1 MNTTISDIPQGTLAG
16 LKRNW
21 KADMVSGF
29 LVFLIALPLC
39 LAISL
44 ACGYPAIAGVF
55 TAIIGGILSAF
66 VSNSELTI
74 KGPAA
79 GLIVI
84 ALGCVTDFGYTA
96 GVDPAADYQAY
107 RLALGVGVAA
117 GAVQILFGLF
127 RSGILGEFFPT
138 AAVHGLLASIG
149 IIVISSQLPIVL
161 GVESTG
167 GPIEKLLSIPSY
179 FMAMNPVIALIGGI
193 SLAIMFGFPFIKNPV
208 LKMIPAPMMVLLV
221 AVPLGMYFDIGTE
234 QIVAFAG
241 QDAALGPH
249 YLVDVPDNM
258 FTALTFP
265 DFSGVLTSTG
275 ITYIIMFSLIGSVES
290 LLSAKAVDQI
300 DPWRRKT
307 NMDKDLL
314 AVGIGNTAAAFV
326 GGLPM
331 ISEIV
336 RSKANI
342 DNGARTR
349 FANMFHGLFLLAFV
363 ALVPA
368 LIDRIPLTAL
378 AAMLVFTGFRLAS
391 PKEFVHMYQIGREQ
405 FIVFV
410 STVIGVLATDLLVG
424 IGIGIV
430 VKAIIH
436 VINGAPISSLFK
448 PSMKVQNEV
457 DDSATI
463 KVDNSAI
470 FSTWIALKNR
480 IGRPGTKKVI
490 VDLSGTKLV
499 DHTVMANLE
508 ALEREFAESDRELSV
523 TGLDGHS
530 QLSEHPLAA
539 RKKSN

>member
-1 MNTTISDIPQGTLAG
+1 MNNTISDIPQGTLDG

-66 VSNSELTI
+66 ISNSELTI

-193 SLAIMFGFPFIKNPV
+193 SLAIMFGFPFIKNPM

-405 FIVFV
+405 LIVFV

-424 IGIGIV
+424 IGIGIL

-436 VINGAPISSLFK
+436 VINGAPIGSLFK
-448 PSMKVQNEV
+448 PSMKVENEG

-480 IGRPGTKKVI
+480 IGRPSTKKVI

-508 ALEREFAESDRELSV
+508 ALEREFAESDRVLLV

-530 QLSEHPLAA
+530 RLSEHPLAA
-539 RKKSN
+539 RKKV

>member
-1 MNTTISDIPQGTLAG
+1 MNNTISDIPQGTLDG

-66 VSNSELTI
+66 ISNSELTI

-193 SLAIMFGFPFIKNPV
+193 SLAIMFGFPFIKNPM

-405 FIVFV
+405 LIVFV

-424 IGIGIV
+424 IGIGIL

-436 VINGAPISSLFK
+436 VINGAPIGSLFK
-448 PSMKVQNEV
+448 PSMKVENED

-480 IGRPGTKKVI
+480 IGRPSTKKVI

-508 ALEREFAESDRELSV
+508 ALEREFAESDRVLLV

>member
-1 MNTTISDIPQGTLAG
+1 MNTTISDVPLGNIDG
-16 LKRNW
+16 LKRHW
-21 KADMVSGF
+21 KDDMLSGF

-44 ACGYPAIAGVF
+44 ACGYPAISGVF
-55 TAIIGGILSAF
+55 TAIIGGVLSAF
-66 VSNSELTI
+66 ISNSELTI

-79 GLIVI
+79 GLIVV
-84 ALGCVTDFGYTA
+84 ALGCVTEFGFTGGA
-96 GVDPAADYQAY
+96 DLAADYQAY
-107 RLALGVGVAA
+107 RLALGVGVVA
-117 GAVQILFGLF
+117 GFIQILFGVF

-149 IIVISSQLPIVL
+149 VIVISSQLPIVL
-161 GVESTG
+161 GVEAG
-167 GPIEKLLSIPSY
+167 GTPIDRILSIPTY
-179 FMAMNPVIALIGGI
+179 IMTMNPVIALIGGI
-193 SLAIMFGFPFIKNPV
+193 SLLIMFGFPLIKNPK
-208 LKMIPAPMMVLLV
+208 LKLIPAPMLVLLV

-234 QIVAFAG
+234 QVVAFAG

-249 YLVDVPDNM
+249 YLVDVPNNM
-258 FTALTFP
+258 FTAIAFP

-391 PKEFVHMYQIGREQ
+391 PKEFIHMYQIGKEQ
-405 FIVFV
+405 FIIFV

-424 IGIGIV
+424 ICIGIL

-436 VINGAPISSLFK
+436 VINGAPIGSLFK
-448 PSMKVQNEV
+448 PSMKVENEG

-463 KVDNSAI
+463 RVEKSAI

-480 IGRPGTKKVI
+480 ISGQDAKKVV
-490 VDLSGTKLV
+490 VDLSGTKFV

-508 ALEREFAESDRELSV
+508 ALAKEFGESGRELSV
-523 TGLDGHS
+523 TGLDSHK

-539 RKKSN
+539 RKNAS